1 MPVDKK
7 RYPTNWPKV
16 SLLIRRIAGW
26 CCEWCKIPNGVPLP
40 SGRAGKVVLTVAH
53 LGTPYADGRLGN
65 KHDKHD
71 IRRENLAALCQA
83 CHLRYDLDEHMEH
96 AKETRQR
103 KKQERAYASGQL
115 SLFVE
120 LGEETPFPNVP
131 ARGVPILQLTGPGAV
146 CRCGV
151 QMCRCAQIKSAC
163 AKPPVE
169 RVAYLADLFSTDR
182 LKKNTSTKQTHHN
195 AISEQ
200 EDPLPLFMPARGS
213 YGHGSASISGYSQDE
228 RN

>member
-7 RYPTNWPKV
+7 RYPTNWRKV

-26 CCEWCKIPNGVPLP
+26 RCEWCKIPNGVPLP

-53 LGTPYADGRLGN
+53 LGTPYADGRPGD

-103 KKQERAYASGQL
+103 KKQEQAHASGQL
-115 SLFVE
+115 SLFAE
-120 LGEETPFPNVP
+120 QGEETPFPNEP
-131 ARGVPILQLTGPGAV
+131 AREAPVPQLTGPGAV

-182 LKKNTSTKQTHHN
+182 LKKNTGLKQTHHN
-195 AISEQ
+195 AILEQ
-200 EDPLPLFMPARGS
+200 EGLLPLFMPARGS
-213 YGHGSASISGYSQDE
+213 YGHCSASISGCSQDE
-228 RN
+228 SN

>member
-7 RYPTNWPKV
+7 RYPTNWRKV

-26 CCEWCKIPNGVPLP
+26 RCEWCKIPNGVPLP

-53 LGTPYADGRLGN
+53 LGTPYADGRPGN

-83 CHLRYDLDEHMEH
+83 CHLRYDLDEHIEH

-103 KKQERAYASGQL
+103 KKQEQAHAAGQL
-115 SLFVE
+115 SLFAE
-120 LGEETPFPNVP
+120 QGEETSFPNEP
-131 ARGVPILQLTGPGAV
+131 AREAPVPQLTGPE
-146 CRCGV
+146 CSL

-163 AKPPVE
+163 
-169 RVAYLADLFSTDR
+169 RSR
-182 LKKNTSTKQTHHN
+182 LWSGSHIWQICFPLIGSKKIRASKQTHHN
-195 AISEQ
+195 AIFEQ
-200 EDPLPLFMPARGS
+200 EGLLPLFMPARGS
-213 YGHGSASISGYSQDE
+213 HGHCSASISGCS
-228 RN
+228 RATKK